1 MLPWGEM
8 MRAALA
14 AGVPVADFWAL
25 SVREWRWLSQGA
37 EGQDMGQNGLA
48 ELMKIYPDRD
58 ENNGRI

>member
-1 MLPWGEM
+1 

-25 SVREWRWLSQGA
+25 SVREWRWLSQGVQ
-37 EGQDMGQNGLA
+37 GQDMHQSALA